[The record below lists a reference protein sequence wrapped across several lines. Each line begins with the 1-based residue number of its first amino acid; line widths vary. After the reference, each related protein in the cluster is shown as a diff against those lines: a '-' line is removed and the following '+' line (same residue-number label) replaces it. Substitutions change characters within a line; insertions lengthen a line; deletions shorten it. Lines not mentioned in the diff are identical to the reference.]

1 MNANLSQ
8 IPLIRLCSYLILGTA
23 TALKIRGQSLLAD
36 IREFRHFK
44 KKRREDEAVIDV
56 PERLL
61 ADLEDPLLEDNA
73 ADVNLAGQL
82 ADFGHLMRRNQAD
95 EEDITM
101 RENEG
106 RFLQLP
112 EDRSDDFFG
121 APPAP
126 PSDAGEIAPI
136 TGQGLFDDD
145 NMVPPV
151 DVTAAANEG
160 PAAAAPDAPLRTNGI
175 ANPEDAAETPAV
187 EEADNLAGGRRR
199 PRKRPPPPNF
209 SDSEETETAPP
220 IPDAQPEPLRS
231 VTPPPPDHDAQP
243 PPEAAM
249 LPPDN
254 ADQMA
259 PVPEGIEDPA
269 PAMGRNGDGDDLE
282 LLTAE
287 QPVRKPKNKR
297 RRKKGILGGPLI
309 DLAGNLQVNIKANM
323 ETGDETIMRMEDMM
337 PRKQFPS
344 VKVIFAKASRKCGG
358 IEISSFFG
366 VRARQEE
373 SEQASASDGEESE
386 HERRERASA
395 SVGFRVSGEES
406 ERDAEPA
413 DVPMQDDAPLGQS
426 DHAEDQT
433 HSRLRAGTSAQSLE
447 ADSAS
452 IQAQDLAVS
461 GLGEASVLNP
471 IHEEVAAAEEE
482 EVAVPPPTRYSAP
495 AEPVEAGYDD
505 VEMVMPPPMEVGDN
519 DVEMMPPPPP
529 AGARSVR
536 SEESDAE
543 SLPSGVF
550 DEMGPIEREVL
561 AALGDMGHGGRSVP
575 FNTLVDSFNSRK
587 SVARV
592 FGLLLSMDKRR
603 LVEME
608 QEEDAGFG
616 GAIGIR
622 KI

>member
-1 MNANLSQ
+1 
-8 IPLIRLCSYLILGTA
+8 
-23 TALKIRGQSLLAD
+23 
-36 IREFRHFK
+36 
-44 KKRREDEAVIDV
+44 
-56 PERLL
+56 
-61 ADLEDPLLEDNA
+61 
-73 ADVNLAGQL
+73 
-82 ADFGHLMRRNQAD
+82 
-95 EEDITM
+95 
-101 RENEG
+101 
-106 RFLQLP
+106 
-112 EDRSDDFFG
+112 
-121 APPAP
+121 
-126 PSDAGEIAPI
+126 
-136 TGQGLFDDD
+136 
-145 NMVPPV
+145 
-151 DVTAAANEG
+151 
-160 PAAAAPDAPLRTNGI
+160 
-175 ANPEDAAETPAV
+175 
-187 EEADNLAGGRRR
+187 
-199 PRKRPPPPNF
+199 
-209 SDSEETETAPP
+209 
-220 IPDAQPEPLRS
+220 
-231 VTPPPPDHDAQP
+231 
-243 PPEAAM
+243 M

-259 PVPEGIEDPA
+259 PVPGGIEDPA

-309 DLAGNLQVNIKANM
+309 DPAGNLQVNIKANM
-323 ETGDETIMRMEDMM
+323 ETGDETIMRMEDVM

-366 VRARQEE
+366 MRARQEE

-426 DHAEDQT
+426 DHAEEDQT

-471 IHEEVAAAEEE
+471 IQEEVAAAEEE
-482 EVAVPPPTRYSAP
+482 EVAVPPPARYSSP

-505 VEMVMPPPMEVGDN
+505 VEMVMPPPAEVGDN

-529 AGARSVR
+529 AAVPGAGARSVR

-603 LVEME
+603 LVETE

>member
-1 MNANLSQ
+1 MTANLSQ

-209 SDSEETETAPP
+209 SDSEETETETAPP

-309 DLAGNLQVNIKANM
+309 DPAGNLQVNIKANM

-366 VRARQEE
+366 MRARQEE

-406 ERDAEPA
+406 ERDAAPA
-413 DVPMQDDAPLGQS
+413 DVPMGDDAPLGQS
-426 DHAEDQT
+426 DHAEEDQS

-471 IHEEVAAAEEE
+471 IQEEVAAAEEE
-482 EVAVPPPTRYSAP
+482 EVAVPPPARYSSP
-495 AEPVEAGYDD
+495 AEPVEA
-505 VEMVMPPPMEVGDN
+505 GDN
-519 DVEMMPPPPP
+519 DVEMMPPPAAVPG

>member
-1 MNANLSQ
+1 MTANLSQ

-82 ADFGHLMRRNQAD
+82 EDFGHLMRRNQAD

-106 RFLQLP
+106 GFLQLP

-145 NMVPPV
+145 NMLPPV
-151 DVTAAANEG
+151 DVTTAADEG

-187 EEADNLAGGRRR
+187 EEVDNLVGGRRR
-199 PRKRPPPPNF
+199 PRKRPSPPTF
-209 SDSEETETAPP
+209 SDSEETETETAPP

-231 VTPPPPDHDAQP
+231 EVVTPPPPDHDAQP

-249 LPPDN
+249 LPPDS
-254 ADQMA
+254 AGQMA
-259 PVPEGIEDPA
+259 PVPEAIEDPA
-269 PAMGRNGDGDDLE
+269 PAIGRNGDGDDLE

-287 QPVRKPKNKR
+287 QPVRKPKNKK
-297 RRKKGILGGPLI
+297 RRKKRILGGPMI
-309 DLAGNLQVNIKANM
+309 DPAGNLQVNVKANL
-323 ETGDETIMRMEDMM
+323 ETEDETIMRMEEVM

-344 VKVIFAKASRKCGG
+344 VKALFAKASRKCGG

-366 VRARQEE
+366 MRARKEE

-395 SVGFRVSGEES
+395 SAGLRVSGEES

-413 DVPMQDDAPLGQS
+413 DVPMEVDAPIGQQS
-426 DHAEDQT
+426 DHAEEDQT
-433 HSRLRAGTSAQSLE
+433 ISRLRAGTSAQSLE
-447 ADSAS
+447 GDSAS

-461 GLGEASVLNP
+461 GFGEASILNP
-471 IHEEVAAAEEE
+471 IQEEVAAEEE
-482 EVAVPPPTRYSAP
+482 EVAVPPPARFSAP
-495 AEPVEAGYDD
+495 AEPVEVGNED
-505 VEMVMPPPMEVGDN
+505 VEMVMPPPVEVGNDD
-519 DVEMMPPPPP
+519 DVEMMPPAAVP
-529 AGARSVR
+529 GATSVR
-536 SEESDAE
+536 SQRSDGPRGGPGDGAR
-543 SLPSGVF
+543 LPHQHAWY
-550 DEMGPIEREVL
+550 RRQ
-561 AALGDMGHGGRSVP
+561 GGSSTP
-575 FNTLVDSFNSRK
+575 T
-587 SVARV
+587 
-592 FGLLLSMDKRR
+592 
-603 LVEME
+603 
-608 QEEDAGFG
+608 
-616 GAIGIR
+616 
-622 KI
+622 